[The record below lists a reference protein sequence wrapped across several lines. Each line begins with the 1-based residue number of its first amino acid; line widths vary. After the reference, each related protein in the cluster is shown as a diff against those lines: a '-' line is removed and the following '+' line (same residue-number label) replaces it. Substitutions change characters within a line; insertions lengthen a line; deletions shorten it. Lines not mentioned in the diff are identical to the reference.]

1 MNKEKINRLD
11 IAMIMLGV
19 FLIIALILLTFF
31 ACSLFVRGAGNI
43 LDNLNDKQQYFDD
56 KQQKAECYEIYV
68 EDNVVLKRCEKY
80 FKDSDD

>member
-11 IAMIMLGV
+11 IAMIMLGA
-19 FLIIALILLTFF
+19 LLTIALILMTFSV
-31 ACSLFVRGAGNI
+31 CSLFVRGAGNV
-43 LDNLNDKQQYFDD
+43 LENLNEKQQELDD

-68 EDNVVLKRCEKY
+68 EDNVILKRCEKY